1 MSCAPTA
8 QTPMPA
14 VTAQPLRLIRPDRAA
29 LPAYVDALQRGWSA
43 DNIRGAAAA
52 EEELAAI
59 ATDADAFLAQLY
71 DPEGAGPP
79 IKALDGTLFQRLPG
93 MRLWLWDGEFCGSI
107 GFRWPRD
114 GGDLPEHVPGHIG
127 YAVVPWKRQ
136 LGYATQ
142 ALALL
147 LPKARERGLAF
158 VDLTTEVANLPSQ
171 KAITANG
178 GREVERFFKPD
189 AHGGAES
196 IRWRIDL

>member
-1 MSCAPTA
+1 MTA
-8 QTPMPA
+8 E
-14 VTAQPLRLIRPDRAA
+14 PLRLIRPDRDA
-29 LPAYVDALQRGWSA
+29 LPAYADALRRGWSA
-43 DNIRGAAAA
+43 DNIRGVAAA

-59 ATDADAFLAQLY
+59 AADPDAFLADLW

-79 IKALDGTLFQRLPG
+79 VKALDGTLFQRLPR

-114 GGDLPEHVPGHIG
+114 GGDLPEYVPGHIG

-136 LGYATQ
+136 RGYATR

-147 LPKARERGLAF
+147 LPMARERGLAF

-171 KAITANG
+171 TVITANG
-178 GREVERFFKPD
+178 GRMVERFSKPD
-189 AHGGAES
+189 AHGGGES
-196 IRWRIDL
+196 LRWRIAL